1 MEFLLEAFVSVL
13 IMSVF
18 GGIYFLKK
26 KKHHFNLFLKGMAMG
41 ISDLIPGISGGTIA
55 LLLGIY
61 EKFIQ
66 SLKSINY
73 STLIYLLKL
82 DFKKLNDQLNFNF
95 ILPVFVGILISIF
108 LFSSLISYLLINH
121 KILLFS
127 FFFGLIFFS
136 SLKLIASLNPNSLFD
151 FSLIFSGLILGLS
164 LLFIGQLSLS
174 DSIISVFFSGFIAIS
189 AMLLPGISGSYILLI
204 LGKYQFMLDS
214 ISSLLWTNILV
225 FAFGAVFGILSF
237 SKIIFWLLNKYY
249 KSTILFLSGIMLGA
263 LNKVWPWQ
271 NNNDLILPIHNI
283 SDLTLPIIIF
293 IISGIISHYLNTK

>member
-1 MEFLLEAFVSVL
+1 MIIKNHL
-13 IMSVF
+13 I
-18 GGIYFLKK
+18 
-26 KKHHFNLFLKGMAMG
+26 LFLKGMAMG

-151 FSLIFSGLILGLS
+151 FSLIFSGLTLGLS

-225 FAFGAVFGILSF
+225 FAFGAFFGILSF

-283 SDLTLPIIIF
+283 SDLTLPVIIF

>member
-1 MEFLLEAFVSVL
+1 MIIKNHL
-13 IMSVF
+13 I
-18 GGIYFLKK
+18 
-26 KKHHFNLFLKGMAMG
+26 LFLKGMAMG